1 MDSFPVGSLCSS
13 PMGRCL
19 GDECV
24 CCTRSPIST
33 NDNNNINAG
42 QKNHEIVPA
51 QLVESIAK
59 LKHGGTF
66 KCLKTLLRHKLVHH
80 EGKKYDGYRLTSLGY
95 DFLAIRALTAR
106 GSIAGVGRQIGV
118 GKESDVYEVVDDEG
132 RTMAL
137 KLHRLGRTS
146 FRAVKS
152 KRDYVKRGSHFS
164 WLYLSRLAALKE
176 FAFMKALGEN
186 GMPVPEAIECNRHA
200 VLMSLVQAQPMVQV
214 REFKNPER
222 VYKDCMGLL
231 AKLARLGLVHCD
243 FNEFNL
249 FVSTDEEER
258 VTLIDFPQM
267 VSTSHVNAEE
277 LFDRDAHGVV
287 KFFERKFSGPEEAE
301 RVINGCYPSLRD
313 IIKNEGVGSGG
324 VDGADG
330 ENGTAEAET
339 PIDRQLRASGWV
351 KEHQRDL
358 QRFLEANNSD
368 GDSSGAGGSGSE
380 EMSGS
385 ESEGESESWES
396 EEDREVSLTA
406 SGSSSL
412 SSSPSSS
419 DPSSLPAKFA
429 ESAVVSDKKM
439 QVHVQKKVANQL
451 KQEARRKFVQ
461 RASRNAMKSKNKGKR
476 KGEATGNKPLSAS
489 DAGGW

>member
-1 MDSFPVGSLCSS
+1 MARVATVANNPSLTQRHH
-13 PMGRCL
+13 PLEKYQVEM
-19 GDECV
+19 
-24 CCTRSPIST
+24 
-33 NDNNNINAG
+33 G

-51 QLVESIAK
+51 QLIESIAK

-186 GMPVPEAIECNRHA
+186 GLPVPEAIECNRHA
-200 VLMSLVQAQPMVQV
+200 VLMSLVHAQPMVQV

-222 VYKDCMGLL
+222 VYKECMGLL

-249 FVSTDEEER
+249 FVSTDDEER

-267 VSTSHVNAEE
+267 VSTSHANAEE

-287 KFFERKFSGPEEAE
+287 KFFERKFGGVEEAE
-301 RVINGCYPSLRD
+301 RVINSCYPSLGA
-313 IIKNEGVGSGG
+313 ILLECGG
-324 VDGADG
+324 GTGGGEDGGGGG
-330 ENGTAEAET
+330 EMET

-358 QRFLEANNSD
+358 QRFLETGISSD
-368 GDSSGAGGSGSE
+368 DEGGDSSDTDGEDDTDDTDDTDDINGDIDGGLSKNTGGLGDPETSTSSQEDDEGADGSE
-380 EMSGS
+380 
-385 ESEGESESWES
+385 
-396 EEDREVSLTA
+396 D
-406 SGSSSL
+406 GSSPD
-412 SSSPSSS
+412 SPEKA
-419 DPSSLPAKFA
+419 SLPEAFSK
-429 ESAVVSDKKM
+429 SATVSDKRLKEHI
-439 QVHVQKKVANQL
+439 QRKVSDQRRQEAKRQFVQK
-451 KQEARRKFVQ
+451 
-461 RASRNAMKSKNKGKR
+461 ASRNAMKSKNKGKR
-476 KGEATGNKPLSAS
+476 KGDAQGNKPLTSA
-489 DAGGW
+489 DCGW

>member
-1 MDSFPVGSLCSS
+1 M
-13 PMGRCL
+13 
-19 GDECV
+19 
-24 CCTRSPIST
+24 
-33 NDNNNINAG
+33 G

-51 QLVESIAK
+51 QLIESIAK

-80 EGKKYDGYRLTSLGY
+80 EGKKYDGYRLTSMGY

-132 RTMAL
+132 RKMAL

-200 VLMSLVQAQPMVQV
+200 VLMSLVHAQPMVQV

-222 VYKDCMGLL
+222 VYKECMGLL

-249 FVSTDEEER
+249 FVSTDDEER

-267 VSTSHVNAEE
+267 VSTSHANAEE

-287 KFFERKFSGPEEAE
+287 KFFERKFGGVEEAE
-301 RVINGCYPSLRD
+301 RVINSCYPSLGSILLEGGGGGR
-313 IIKNEGVGSGG
+313 GVGEG
-324 VDGADG
+324 G
-330 ENGTAEAET
+330 ENGEMET

-358 QRFLEANNSD
+358 QRFMETGDGSD
-368 GDSSGAGGSGSE
+368 GSDGSE
-380 EMSGS
+380 VSSDEDDPSDDRRNKTGDGRDSETSASSCDDDEETDGS
-385 ESEGESESWES
+385 EDESEDGS
-396 EEDREVSLTA
+396 EKDSKKDSEIDLPTA
-406 SGSSSL
+406 AAEMTPGKNASL
-412 SSSPSSS
+412 SDAFSK
-419 DPSSLPAKFA
+419 AA
-429 ESAVVSDKKM
+429 TVSDKKL
-439 QVHVQKKVANQL
+439 QEHIQRKVSDQRRQEAKRQFVQK
-451 KQEARRKFVQ
+451 
-461 RASRNAMKSKNKGKR
+461 ASRNAMKTKNKGKR
-476 KGEATGNKPLSAS
+476 KGEAQGNKPLTSA
-489 DAGGW
+489 DCGW

>member
-1 MDSFPVGSLCSS
+1 M
-13 PMGRCL
+13 
-19 GDECV
+19 
-24 CCTRSPIST
+24 
-33 NDNNNINAG
+33 G

-51 QLVESIAK
+51 QLVESIAR

-152 KRDYVKRGSHFS
+152 KRDYVGRGNHFS

-200 VLMSLVQAQPMVQV
+200 VLMSLVHAQPMVQV

-222 VYKDCMGLL
+222 VYNECMGLL
-231 AKLARLGLVHCD
+231 AKLARLGLIHCD

-267 VSTSHVNAEE
+267 VSTSHANAEE

-287 KFFERKFSGPEEAE
+287 KFFERKFGGVHEAE
-301 RVINGCYPSLRD
+301 RVINSCYPSLGE
-313 IIKNEGVGSGG
+313 ILLKAGG
-324 VDGADG
+324 NKDGDKDG
-330 ENGTAEAET
+330 NKDGDKDGDTET

-358 QRFLEANNSD
+358 QRFLEIDDDESDDDESIEESDDDESIEESDDDESIEESSYDSDDSDVSITSHDDGDVDVADELIEDDSRTAAAEPKTKQLSEAFSKAATISD
-368 GDSSGAGGSGSE
+368 GQKMHE
-380 EMSGS
+380 HIQ
-385 ESEGESESWES
+385 
-396 EEDREVSLTA
+396 R
-406 SGSSSL
+406 
-412 SSSPSSS
+412 
-419 DPSSLPAKFA
+419 K
-429 ESAVVSDKKM
+429 VSDQRRQEAKR
-439 QVHVQKKVANQL
+439 QFVQK
-451 KQEARRKFVQ
+451 
-461 RASRNAMKSKNKGKR
+461 ASRNAMKSKNKGKR
-476 KGEATGNKPLSAS
+476 KGEAQGNKPLTSA
-489 DAGGW
+489 DCGW